1 MASSGVSHESNYT
14 GVVRYEVMA
23 RPKTINPKGKT
34 RRLTVVVSEPMVKEL
49 EREAKR
55 QGVTLGAVVR
65 ELLSRGAA

>member
-1 MASSGVSHESNYT
+1 
-14 GVVRYEVMA
+14 MA

>member
-1 MASSGVSHESNYT
+1 
-14 GVVRYEVMA
+14 MA

-55 QGVTLGAVVR
+55 KGVTLGAVVR
-65 ELLSRGAA
+65 DLLSRGAA